1 MLAHFDHAGDVETD
15 HRAAGRFAQRTLT
28 VYSKA
33 FTLEQRRGLAS
44 HLSAAQL
51 TPTGA
56 TAHAAAGKCAACELL
71 RQQLPSELR
80 EAGLCGSPK
89 RRPTKGAAAS
99 EQSGGEHS
107 ARVSRFATV
116 CLAPWRLPWPRMPRW
131 SITLDVL
138 SCNRRASHLVDRAAG
153 CAQCLSHPPGT
164 PLEAWRPC
172 GLMQQAGTATW
183 RGMLLV

>member
-15 HRAAGRFAQRTLT
+15 HRAAARFAQRTLT

-33 FTLEQRRGLAS
+33 FTAEQRRGLAS

-107 ARVSRFATV
+107 AGSRAR
-116 CLAPWRLPWPRMPRW
+116 APLHSFSRAPRALHTMY
-131 SITLDVL
+131 TL
-138 SCNRRASHLVDRAAG
+138 
-153 CAQCLSHPPGT
+153 
-164 PLEAWRPC
+164 
-172 GLMQQAGTATW
+172 GLY
-183 RGMLLV
+183 V